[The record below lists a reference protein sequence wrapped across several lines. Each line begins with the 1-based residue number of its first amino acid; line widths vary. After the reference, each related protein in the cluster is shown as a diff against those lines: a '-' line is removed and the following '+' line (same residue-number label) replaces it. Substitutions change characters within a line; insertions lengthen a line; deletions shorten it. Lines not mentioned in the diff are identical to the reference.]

1 MPRIAEVGLTQKK
14 KTKYPIERDEETRLH
29 WLIKVRDINAQQL
42 IFADESACYL
52 NMRHDFARSPKGQPA
67 IVKQTY
73 RPEGKVN
80 LLACMSLEGV
90 VAPWLVEGGTV
101 DTGVFTYYLEH
112 LLLPELRAGQ
122 ILVLDNYAVHKTEAV
137 RDLLC
142 ERDCKV
148 MFLPTYSPD
157 LNPIELLFSKLK
169 ARLRQLAAASVDVLS
184 LAIDQL
190 LKSVRLDE
198 LMGWFRKA
206 GYIVY

>member
-1 MPRIAEVGLTQKK
+1 M
-14 KTKYPIERDEETRLH
+14 
-29 WLIKVRDINAQQL
+29 NSNQL

-52 NMRHDFARSPKGQPA
+52 NMRHDYARSPKGQPA
-67 IVKQTY
+67 IVREAY

-90 VAPWLVEGGTV
+90 LAPWLVEGGSV

-112 LLLPELRAGQ
+112 VLLPELKAGQ
-122 ILVLDNYAVHKTEAV
+122 ILVLDNYAVHKTMAV
-137 RDLLC
+137 RNLLLDKEC
-142 ERDCKV
+142 RV

-169 ARLRQLAAASVDVLS
+169 ARLRQVMAGSVDALGLV
-184 LAIDQL
+184 IDEV

-198 LMGWFRKA
+198 LVGWFRKA
-206 GYIVY
+206 GYVVY